1 MLAGRNAVVTG
12 GASGIGLAVAMALVA
27 DGARVLIGGRSASKL
42 DEVTE
47 WGGTSLIGQTVDVAD
62 RQSVAE
68 FFERARRDLGQID
81 ILVHAAGVNIPNRSM
96 DAMRPEQWDE
106 VMAINATGPYNCLRE
121 VLPEMKGRREG
132 TVILI
137 SSVTGKRALALG
149 GVAYCASKFAMTAL
163 GTCVANEC
171 LEAGVRVTNV
181 YPGEVDTPILE
192 QRPTPITAEHRAR
205 ILRPEDV
212 ASMILSIIRL
222 PARVHIPEIVIKP
235 ITQSWF

>member
-1 MLAGRNAVVTG
+1 
-12 GASGIGLAVAMALVA
+12 
-27 DGARVLIGGRSASKL
+27 
-42 DEVTE
+42 
-47 WGGTSLIGQTVDVAD
+47 
-62 RQSVAE
+62 
-68 FFERARRDLGQID
+68 
-81 ILVHAAGVNIPNRSM
+81 
-96 DAMRPEQWDE
+96 
-106 VMAINATGPYNCLRE
+106 
-121 VLPEMKGRREG
+121 MKGRREG

-222 PARVHIPEIVIKP
+222 PSRVHIPEIVIKP

>member
-1 MLAGRNAVVTG
+1 
-12 GASGIGLAVAMALVA
+12 
-27 DGARVLIGGRSASKL
+27 
-42 DEVTE
+42 
-47 WGGTSLIGQTVDVAD
+47 
-62 RQSVAE
+62 
-68 FFERARRDLGQID
+68 
-81 ILVHAAGVNIPNRSM
+81 M